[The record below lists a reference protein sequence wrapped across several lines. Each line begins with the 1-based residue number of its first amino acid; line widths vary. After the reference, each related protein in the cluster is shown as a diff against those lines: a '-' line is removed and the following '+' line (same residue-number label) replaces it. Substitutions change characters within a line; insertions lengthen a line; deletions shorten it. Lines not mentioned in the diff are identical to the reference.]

1 MSENAPKIDLE
12 KEKQD
17 ILKAY
22 RKLLRSTKR
31 HEAKGN
37 LKLIRKAFEVALDA
51 HKDMRRKS
59 GEPYIYHPIAVAEIV
74 TSEIGLG
81 AKSIVCAL
89 LHDTVEDTDLTIE
102 DMRKMFGEKV
112 AQIIDGL
119 TKLSSILDIK
129 EDKSLQAEN
138 FKKMLLTM
146 SSDIR
151 VILIKL
157 ADRLHNMRT
166 LGAMRRDKQLKIAS
180 ETLYLYAPL
189 AHRLGLY
196 TIKTELEDLSFKYIE
211 PELYEEITVKL
222 RDSQR
227 QRTRFINKFSFPII
241 NSLNNDGIDFEIKG
255 RTKSVYSI
263 ARKMKK
269 QDVPFEG
276 VFDIF
281 AIRIIISNATQNDRA
296 DCWRAYSIVT
306 DLYVPNPNRFRNWLS
321 KPKSNGYES
330 LHTTVMS
337 GKGTWVEVQIRTA
350 HMDAIAEKGLAAHW
364 KYKDTGK
371 TNKRGDTPE
380 TGFDD
385 WLNKIRDMLES
396 TDPNAIDFID
406 DFKLNLFADEIF
418 VFTPTGEVRTLPL
431 NATSLDFAFDIHSEV
446 GMRCIGAKVNG
457 KLHPLSHQ
465 LKSGDQVEVLTSN
478 KQKPKEDWL
487 VFVVTGKARSKIKQA
502 LKEESRRIA
511 ADGKEIVTR
520 KLKQMKV
527 TLDRDL
533 TNKLHQ
539 HFKVQTSQDLFIKVA
554 QKTLDFKDIKAFI
567 QDTKSESKW
576 YNVLRKKIAGSDE
589 KIDQKTD
596 APIKRPRPKDKGDTI
611 VIGDASQKMD
621 YIFAKCCNPIPGD
634 GIFGFVSINEGIKI
648 HRTNCPNA
656 IHIHANYAY
665 RIQPASWANKEDHT
679 AFATGILIKGID
691 DAGLVNSITN
701 VIFKDLN
708 VNMKSIAFDS
718 NGGVFEGH
726 IKVLVEG
733 IHHLNNLM
741 ENLTK
746 VGGIISIV
754 REDEIEAED

>member
-1 MSENAPKIDLE
+1 MPPIDAE
-12 KEKQD
+12 KEKKD

-22 RKLLRSTKR
+22 GKLLRSTKR
-31 HEAKGN
+31 HEAKGD

-102 DMRKMFGEKV
+102 DMRKMFGDKV

-119 TKLSSILDIK
+119 TKLSSVLDIG

-138 FKKMLLTM
+138 FRKMLLTM

-166 LGAMRRDKQLKIAS
+166 LGSMRRDKQLKIAS

-196 TIKTELEDLSFKYIE
+196 TIKTELGDLSFKYIE
-211 PELYEEITVKL
+211 PELYEEINTKL
-222 RDSQR
+222 RDTQR

-241 NSLNNDGIDFEIKG
+241 NSLNEGGIDFEIKG
-255 RTKSVYSI
+255 RTKSVHSI

-269 QDVPFEG
+269 QGVPFEG

-281 AIRIIISNATQNDRA
+281 AIRIIVKSSLENEKA
-296 DCWRAYSIVT
+296 DCWKAFSIVT
-306 DLYVPNPNRFRNWLS
+306 DHYVSNPGRFRDWLS
-321 KPKSNGYES
+321 KPKTNGYES

-337 GKGTWVEVQIRTA
+337 DKGKWVEVQIRTER
-350 HMDAIAEKGLAAHW
+350 MDGIAEKGLAAHW
-364 KYKDTGK
+364 KYKDSGQVK
-371 TNKRGDTPE
+371 KSGDNPE
-380 TGFDD
+380 RGFDD
-385 WLNKIRDMLES
+385 WLNKIRDLLES
-396 TDPNAIDFID
+396 PDRNAIDFID
-406 DFKLNLFADEIF
+406 DIKLNLFADEIF
-418 VFTPTGEVRTLPL
+418 VFTPTGEVRTLPVD
-431 NATSLDFAFDIHSEV
+431 ATSLDFAFDIHSEV
-446 GMRCIGAKVNG
+446 GMRCMGAKVNG
-457 KLHPLSHQ
+457 KLYPLSHQ

-487 VFVVTGKARSKIKQA
+487 TFVVTGKAKSKIKQA

-520 KLKQMKV
+520 KLKQMKM

-554 QKTLDFKDIKAFI
+554 QKTIDFKEIKAFI
-567 QDTKSESKW
+567 ESSKNEAKW
-576 YNVLRKKIAGSDE
+576 YNVLRKRIAGPRAE
-589 KIDQKTD
+589 NGED
-596 APIKRPRPKDKGDTI
+596 ADAAAKRERPKDKGDTI

-621 YIFAKCCNPIPGD
+621 YVFAKCCSPIPGD
-634 GIFGFVSINEGIKI
+634 KIFGFVSINDGIKI

-656 IHIHANYAY
+656 IHIRANYAY

-679 AFATGILIKGID
+679 AFATGILIRGID
-691 DAGLVNSITN
+691 DAGVVNAITN
-701 VIFKDLN
+701 VIYKDLN
-708 VNMKSIAFDS
+708 VNMKRVAFDS
-718 NGGVFEGH
+718 NDGIFEGH
-726 IKVLVEG
+726 IEVLVQG
-733 IHHLNNLM
+733 IHHLNNLI
-741 ENLTK
+741 ENLRK
-746 VGGIISIV
+746 VDGIKSIV